1 MVDIVDKAPRINLLE
16 LKPFLYLIKYR
27 NKLQNNKIIKISRTI
42 FFTIKLV
49 GKAVTV
55 INSSDKVIKLS
66 TIKIDFFL
74 STFPFLNKVK
84 NKVNI
89 PLSIKNIPMI
99 VINKNTINS
108 PFLIFKYACRVEI
121 ILLNRLYY
129 LTIT

>member
-16 LKPFLYLIKYR
+16 LNPFLYLIKYR

-55 INSSDKVIKLS
+55 INSSDKVIKLR

-84 NKVNI
+84 NKVNR
-89 PLSIKNIPMI
+89 PVSIKNIPMI

-108 PFLIFKYACRVEI
+108 PFLILNMHVE
-121 ILLNRLYY
+121 
-129 LTIT
+129 